1 MKRPEV
7 ILNGNDLTID
17 DIVAIGIG
25 DKAVALDPSALERC
39 RRSRAFL
46 EQQVAARRII
56 YGVNTSFGPM
66 CNKIIA
72 DDDLGTLQVNLIHS
86 HAAGLGD
93 PLKHYIAQAVLAV
106 RLNTLVKGYSG
117 VRVQLLELMRD
128 MINAG
133 IAPYI
138 PECGSVG
145 ASGDLVHLA
154 HAALAII
161 GEGSVFHKGQLTTA
175 REALAAEGLQPI
187 RLSFK
192 EGLALINGTAAMTAL
207 AAFALFGAR
216 KLLSLSCVTATFAL
230 EIFGGIDDAFDE
242 DLHRVKPHPGQQ
254 HIAETVR
261 RLYQGSRNVILRQE
275 IHDRIRNG
283 KAEGSS
289 FETDINVQDVYS
301 IRCTP
306 QILAPVQETIEQ
318 AMKTVCI
325 EANSVNDN
333 PVVIPEKGKVIHG
346 GNFHG
351 QSIAFAMDCLC
362 MAIAQMGTLS
372 ERRINKL
379 LDKHLNEGLPELLI
393 AGKVGL
399 TMGFM
404 GAQYVATS
412 TTAENRHLAN
422 PVGTLSI
429 SCNASNQDVVSMGT
443 VAARKAFK
451 AVSNAKHILT
461 VEVLADLQALSFR
474 GAAGLG
480 VGSRRIYERLAG
492 HFKVY
497 DNGAIFHDELVRF
510 RKLLFSSQLF
520 DDLRVYYDGGSV
532 PANLPADTEAYMLH
546 RPPMRLVQRLRWVED
561 SCAEGE
567 TTLSVGDVGVDQDG
581 RVEAAALVEL
591 VAQTYAAAQ
600 GYQDQRSGKPANLGY
615 LVGVSDFRIDRLP
628 SAGQRL
634 LIKIKS
640 SSAFEDFYLVEGQV
654 LCDNCVV
661 AGGTLKVWV
670 QPDAERQAR

>member
-1 MKRPEV
+1 MTRPAGANSHSGSPNAKEGV
-7 ILNGNDLTID
+7 WGPVPVLLTGNDLTID

-25 DKAVALDPSALERC
+25 DKAVALDPAALERC

-46 EQQVAARRII
+46 EQEVAAQRII

-72 DDDLGTLQVNLIHS
+72 PDKLGDLQVNLIRS

-93 PLKHYIAQAVLAV
+93 PLKYYIAQAVLAV

-117 VRVQLLELMRD
+117 VRVELLELIRD
-128 MINAG
+128 MINAR

-161 GEGSVFHKGQLTTA
+161 GEGAAFHRGRLTTA
-175 REALAAEGLQPI
+175 REALEAEHLQPF

-216 KLLSLSCVTATFAL
+216 KLLALSCVTAALAL

-254 HIAETVR
+254 QIAETVR
-261 RLYQGSRNVILRQE
+261 RLYQGSRNIIRRHDL
-275 IHDRIRNG
+275 HDRIRQG
-283 KAEGSS
+283 RAEDVS

-306 QILAPVQETIEQ
+306 QILAPVQETLDQ
-318 AMKTVCI
+318 AAQTVRI

-333 PVVIPEKGKVIHG
+333 PVVIPEKEKVIHG

-351 QSIAFAMDCLC
+351 QSIAFAMDSLC
-362 MAIAQMGTLS
+362 MAVAGMSTLS

-379 LDKHLNEGLPELLI
+379 LDKHLNEGLPELLS
-393 AGKVGL
+393 AGEAGL

-443 VAARKAFK
+443 VAARKAFQ

-474 GAAGLG
+474 NAAGLG
-480 VGSRRIYERLAG
+480 RGCRRIYELLAR
-492 HFKVY
+492 HFRVY
-497 DNGAIFHDELVRF
+497 ENGTILHDELVRF

-520 DDLRVYYDGGSV
+520 DDLRVYF
-532 PANLPADTEAYMLH
+532 
-546 RPPMRLVQRLRWVED
+546 
-561 SCAEGE
+561 AEG
-567 TTLSVGDVGVDQDG
+567 DG
-581 RVEAAALVEL
+581 
-591 VAQTYAAAQ
+591 
-600 GYQDQRSGKPANLGY
+600 
-615 LVGVSDFRIDRLP
+615 
-628 SAGQRL
+628 
-634 LIKIKS
+634 
-640 SSAFEDFYLVEGQV
+640 
-654 LCDNCVV
+654 
-661 AGGTLKVWV
+661 
-670 QPDAERQAR
+670 

>member
-7 ILNGNDLTID
+7 ILSGNDLTID

-25 DKAVALDPSALERC
+25 DKAVALDPAALERC

-46 EQQVAARRII
+46 EQEVAAGRII

-72 DDDLGTLQVNLIHS
+72 QDKLGDLQVNLIRS

-93 PLKHYIAQAVLAV
+93 PLKYYIAQAVLAV

-117 VRVQLLELMRD
+117 VRVELLELIRD

-154 HAALAII
+154 HVALAII
-161 GEGSVFHKGQLTTA
+161 GEGAVYYQGRLTTA
-175 REALAAEGLQPI
+175 REALEAENLQPF

-192 EGLALINGTAAMTAL
+192 EGLALINGTSAMTAL

-216 KLLSLSCVTATFAL
+216 KLLALSCVTAAFAL

-254 HIAETVR
+254 RIAAAIR
-261 RLYQGSRNVILRQE
+261 CLYQGSRNVIRRQDL
-275 IHDRIRNG
+275 HDRIRRAVG
-283 KAEGSS
+283 ATHASPVQ
-289 FETDINVQDVYS
+289 ETDINVQDVYS

-306 QILAPVQETIEQ
+306 QILAPVQEALEQ
-318 AMKTVCI
+318 VTKTVSI

-333 PVVIPEKGKVIHG
+333 PVVIPEAEKIIHG

-351 QSIAFAMDCLC
+351 QSIAFAMDSLC
-362 MAIAQMGTLS
+362 MAVAGMSTLS

-393 AGKVGL
+393 AGEAGL

-451 AVSNAKHILT
+451 SVSNAKHILT

-474 GAAGLG
+474 NAPGLG
-480 VGSRRIYERLAG
+480 KGCRRIYELLAR
-492 HFKVY
+492 HFQVY
-497 DNGAIFHDELVRF
+497 ENGTVFHDELVRF

-520 DDLRVYYDGGSV
+520 DDLRVY
-532 PANLPADTEAYMLH
+532 
-546 RPPMRLVQRLRWVED
+546 
-561 SCAEGE
+561 
-567 TTLSVGDVGVDQDG
+567 
-581 RVEAAALVEL
+581 
-591 VAQTYAAAQ
+591 
-600 GYQDQRSGKPANLGY
+600 
-615 LVGVSDFRIDRLP
+615 
-628 SAGQRL
+628 
-634 LIKIKS
+634 
-640 SSAFEDFYLVEGQV
+640 FEKD
-654 LCDNCVV
+654 
-661 AGGTLKVWV
+661 
-670 QPDAERQAR
+670 